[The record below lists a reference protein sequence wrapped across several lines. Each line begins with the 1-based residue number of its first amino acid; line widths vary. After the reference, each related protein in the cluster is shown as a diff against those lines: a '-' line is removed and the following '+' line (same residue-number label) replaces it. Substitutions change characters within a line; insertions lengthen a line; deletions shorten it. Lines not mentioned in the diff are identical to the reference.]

1 MSLMVFC
8 FAFWFFSFFLSLSYF
23 SLPVTESKIM
33 TSLDVAL
40 VSLPVPMSSE
50 AHGRKG
56 GQCDRDCTQPL
67 CERSGQSS
75 VVMGAGMEEL
85 KK

>member
-1 MSLMVFC
+1 
-8 FAFWFFSFFLSLSYF
+8 
-23 SLPVTESKIM
+23 M